1 MWSYHPD
8 LLATPVPRY
17 TSYPT
22 AVEFT
27 DDVGAGDY
35 VAALDRIASATP
47 VSLYIHIPFCEQ
59 ICWYC
64 GCNTGAANRT
74 QRLTDYL
81 TALRSEI
88 AMVAKRVGG
97 RARVQRI
104 AFGGGSP
111 NAIAPVDFVR
121 LLDRILTVFD
131 VSNPEIS
138 IEIDPRGFSAEWARV
153 LAASSVARVSLGVQ
167 TFAPQIQQAIGRVQ
181 PLTDIENA
189 VASLRLRGI
198 DAINFDLMYG
208 LPGQSLADLDA
219 TLDETIRLAPSRI
232 ALFGYAHL
240 PAMIPRQR
248 RIDASNLPDLRLR
261 FEQAALGFDRLT
273 AAGYIPIGFDHF
285 ALPTDTLAIAASEGR
300 VNRNFQGF
308 TDDDASILL
317 GFGASAISK
326 FPDLI
331 VQNEKR
337 AGAYRELIA
346 AGQLTAV
353 RGVAIDADD
362 GERGAIIRDLL
373 CRGRARIDM
382 PLRDAAHVA
391 MAAFERRNLIAWQ
404 ENDLVVRESGWPY
417 TRHIAAHFDRVR
429 GAVQPGPSNAGCND
443 SSAYSPKIKPV
454 GGEFRTQ

>member
-1 MWSYHPD
+1 MWSYYPD

-22 AVEFT
+22 AVEFG
-27 DDVGAGDY
+27 DDIGADEY
-35 VAALDRIASATP
+35 AAALDRIESATP
-47 VSLYIHIPFCEQ
+47 VSIYVHIPFCDQ

-74 QRLTDYL
+74 QRLSDYL
-81 TALRSEI
+81 TALRAEI
-88 AMVAKRVGG
+88 TMVAKRVGG

-131 VSNPEIS
+131 VSTPDIS

-153 LAASSVARVSLGVQ
+153 LAASSVKRVSLGVQ

-181 PLTDIENA
+181 PLVDIENGM
-189 VASLRLRGI
+189 ASLRLRGI

-219 TLDETIRLAPSRI
+219 TLDETIRLAPSRV

-248 RIDASNLPDLRLR
+248 RIDASNLPDHKLR
-261 FEQAALGFDRLT
+261 FEQAELGFNRLT

-285 ALPTDTLAIAASEGR
+285 ALPADPLAIAASEGR

-308 TDDDASILL
+308 TDDNAPILL

-326 FPDLI
+326 FPNLI

-337 AGAYRELIA
+337 AGHYRDLVAE
-346 AGQLTAV
+346 GRLTAT
-353 RGVAIDADD
+353 RGVLIDAI
-362 GERGAIIRDLL
+362 ERDRGTIIRDLL
-373 CRGRARIDM
+373 CSGRARIHAPM
-382 PLRDAAHVA
+382 SEATHIA
-391 MAAFERRNLIAWQ
+391 MAALEDRGLIGWEADNLVIR
-404 ENDLVVRESGWPY
+404 DCGRPY
-417 TRHIAAHFDRVR
+417 ARHVAAQFDRVR
-429 GAVQPGPSNAGCND
+429 G
-443 SSAYSPKIKPV
+443 KL
-454 GGEFRTQ
+454 

>member
-27 DDVGAGDY
+27 DAVGADDY
-35 VAALDRIASATP
+35 AAALDRIASATP
-47 VSLYIHIPFCEQ
+47 VSLYVHIPFCDQ

-74 QRLTDYL
+74 QRLADYL

-88 AMVAKRVGG
+88 AMVAKRLGG

-131 VSNPEIS
+131 ASNPDIS
-138 IEIDPRGFSAEWARV
+138 IEIDPRGFSADWARV
-153 LAASSVARVSLGVQ
+153 LAASSVGRVSLGVQ
-167 TFAPQIQQAIGRVQ
+167 TFAPQLQQAIGRIQ
-181 PLTDIENA
+181 PLADIENA

-208 LPGQSLADLDA
+208 LPGQSLTDLDE
-219 TLDETIRLAPSRI
+219 TLDETIRLAPSRV

-248 RIDASNLPDLRLR
+248 RIDASNLPDQKLR

-273 AAGYIPIGFDHF
+273 AAGYIPVGFDHF
-285 ALPTDTLAIAASEGR
+285 ALPTDTLAIAAGEGR

-308 TDDDASILL
+308 TDDDTDVLL

-337 AGAYRELIA
+337 AGPYRDLI
-346 AGQLTAV
+346 GGGHLTAT
-353 RGVAIDADD
+353 RGVAVDMH
-362 GERGAIIRDLL
+362 ERQRAAIIRELL
-373 CRGRARIDM
+373 CRGRASIDR
-382 PLRDAAHVA
+382 PLAPAAHVV
-391 MAAFERRNLIAWQ
+391 MRDFERRGLVAWHGD
-404 ENDLVVRESGWPY
+404 ELVVDASGRPY
-417 TRHIAAHFDRVR
+417 ARHIAAQFDRIR
-429 GAVQPGPSNAGCND
+429 GAVRAT
-443 SSAYSPKIKPV
+443 
-454 GGEFRTQ
+454 E

>member
-1 MWSYHPD
+1 MWSYYPD
-8 LLATPVPRY
+8 LLATQVPRY

-22 AVEFT
+22 AVEFG
-27 DDVGAGDY
+27 DDVGADDY
-35 VAALDRIASATP
+35 AAALDRIESATP
-47 VSLYIHIPFCEQ
+47 VSLYVHIPFCDK

-81 TALRSEI
+81 AALRSEI
-88 AMVAKRVGG
+88 AMVARRVGG

-131 VSNPEIS
+131 VSNPDIS
-138 IEIDPRGFSAEWARV
+138 IEIDPRGFSADWARV
-153 LAASSVARVSLGVQ
+153 LAASSVKRVSLGVQ

-181 PLTDIENA
+181 PLADIENA
-189 VASLRLRGI
+189 MASLRLRCI

-208 LPGQSLADLDA
+208 LPGQSLVDLDA
-219 TLDETIRLAPSRI
+219 TLTETIRLAPSRV

-248 RIDASNLPDLRLR
+248 RIDASNLPDHKLR
-261 FEQAALGFDRLT
+261 FEQAELGFNRLT

-285 ALPTDTLAIAASEGR
+285 ALPADPLAIAASEGR

-308 TDDDASILL
+308 TDDHAPILL

-326 FPDLI
+326 FPELL

-337 AGAYRELIA
+337 AGHYRDLIA
-346 AGQLTAV
+346 EGRLTAT
-353 RGVAIDADD
+353 RGVSIDAIER
-362 GERGAIIRDLL
+362 ERGTIIRDLL
-373 CRGRARIDM
+373 CSGRARIHM
-382 PLRDAAHVA
+382 PMSEATHIA
-391 MAAFERRNLIAWQ
+391 MAALEGRGLIGWEADNLIIR
-404 ENDLVVRESGWPY
+404 DCGRPY
-417 TRHIAAHFDRVR
+417 ARHVAAQFDRIR
-429 GAVQPGPSNAGCND
+429 G
-443 SSAYSPKIKPV
+443 KL
-454 GGEFRTQ
+454 

>member
-22 AVEFT
+22 AVEFA
-27 DDVGAGDY
+27 DDVGADDY
-35 VAALDRIASATP
+35 AAALDRIEPATP
-47 VSLYIHIPFCEQ
+47 VSLYVHIPFCDQ

-74 QRLTDYL
+74 QRLADYL
-81 TALRSEI
+81 AALLSEI
-88 AMVAKRVGG
+88 ADVARRLGG

-131 VSNPEIS
+131 AIAPEIS
-138 IEIDPRGFSAEWARV
+138 IEIDPRGFSADWARV
-153 LAASSVARVSLGVQ
+153 LAASGVARVSLGVQ
-167 TFAPQIQQAIGRVQ
+167 TFSPQIQHAIGRIQ
-181 PLTDIENA
+181 PLADIENA

-208 LPGQSLADLDA
+208 LPGQGLDDLDA
-219 TLDETIRLAPSRI
+219 TLDETIRLAPGRV

-248 RIDASNLPDLRLR
+248 RIDASNLPGHELR
-261 FEQAALGFDRLT
+261 FEQARRGYERLV
-273 AAGYIPIGFDHF
+273 AAGYRPIGFDHF
-285 ALPTDTLAIAASEGR
+285 ARPDDPLAVAADEGR

-308 TDDDASILL
+308 TDDDAQVLL

-337 AGAYRELIA
+337 AGHYRDLVEARGLA
-346 AGQLTAV
+346 AM
-353 RGVAIDADD
+353 RGVIIDAN
-362 GERGAIIRDLL
+362 ERRRGAIIRALLCSGRAQIDAPFNKEAHAALAGFEDRGLIGWEGDDLL
-373 CRGRARIDM
+373 IRDSGRPYAR
-382 PLRDAAHVA
+382 HV
-391 MAAFERRNLIAWQ
+391 
-404 ENDLVVRESGWPY
+404 
-417 TRHIAAHFDRVR
+417 AAHFDRVR
-429 GAVQPGPSNAGCND
+429 G
-443 SSAYSPKIKPV
+443 
-454 GGEFRTQ
+454 EL

>member
-1 MWSYHPD
+1 MWSYYPD

-22 AVEFT
+22 AVEFGA
-27 DDVGAGDY
+27 DVGADDY
-35 VAALDRIASATP
+35 AAALDRIASATP
-47 VSLYIHIPFCEQ
+47 ISLYVHIPFCEQ

-88 AMVAKRVGG
+88 AMVARRVGG

-111 NAIAPVDFVR
+111 NAIAPIDFVR

-131 VSNPEIS
+131 VSDPDIS
-138 IEIDPRGFSAEWARV
+138 IEIDPRGFSADWARV
-153 LAASSVARVSLGVQ
+153 LAASSVNRVSLGVQ
-167 TFAPQIQQAIGRVQ
+167 TFSPQIQQAIGRVQ
-181 PLTDIENA
+181 PLADIENA
-189 VASLRLRGI
+189 MAGLRLRGV

-219 TLDETIRLAPSRI
+219 TLDETIRLAPSRV

-248 RIDASNLPDLRLR
+248 RIDASNLPDHKLR
-261 FEQAALGFDRLT
+261 FEQAALGFERLT
-273 AAGYIPIGFDHF
+273 QAGYVPIGFDHF
-285 ALPTDTLAIAASEGR
+285 ALPDDPLAIAAKEGR

-308 TDDDASILL
+308 TDDDAPILL

-326 FPDLI
+326 FPDLL

-337 AGAYRELIA
+337 AGPYRDLI
-346 AGQLTAV
+346 GSGRLTAT
-353 RGVAIDADD
+353 RGVTIDANEC
-362 GERGAIIRDLL
+362 ERGAIIRDLL
-373 CRGRARIDM
+373 CSGRARIGAAM
-382 PLRDAAHVA
+382 NEAAHNA
-391 MAAFERRNLIAWQ
+391 TAALEDRGLIHW
-404 ENDLVVRESGWPY
+404 EGDDLVIRDCARPY
-417 TRHIAAHFDRVR
+417 ARHIASQFDRIR
-429 GAVQPGPSNAGCND
+429 GGL
-443 SSAYSPKIKPV
+443 
-454 GGEFRTQ
+454 

>member
-1 MWSYHPD
+1 MWSYCPD

-22 AVEFT
+22 AVEFS
-27 DDVGAGDY
+27 DDIGADEY
-35 VAALDRIASATP
+35 AAALDRIESATP
-47 VSLYIHIPFCEQ
+47 ISLYVHIPFCDQ

-74 QRLTDYL
+74 QRLGDYL

-88 AMVAKRVGG
+88 AMVAKRIGG

-131 VSNPEIS
+131 VSDPDIS
-138 IEIDPRGFSAEWARV
+138 IEIDPRGFSVDWARV
-153 LAASSVARVSLGVQ
+153 LAASSVKRVSLGVQ

-181 PLTDIENA
+181 PLADIENA
-189 VASLRLRGI
+189 MASLRLRGI

-208 LPGQSLADLDA
+208 LPGQSLTDLDA
-219 TLDETIRLAPSRI
+219 TLDETIRLAPSRV

-248 RIDASNLPDLRLR
+248 RIDASNLPDHKLR
-261 FEQAALGFDRLT
+261 FEQAELGFNRLT
-273 AAGYIPIGFDHF
+273 AAGYVPIGFDHF
-285 ALPTDTLAIAASEGR
+285 ALPTDPLAIAAREGR

-308 TDDDASILL
+308 TDDDAPILL

-337 AGAYRELIA
+337 AGHYRDLI
-346 AGQLTAV
+346 GGRQLTAT
-353 RGVAIDADD
+353 RGVAIDASE

-373 CRGRARIDM
+373 CGGRARIGTPM
-382 PLRDAAHVA
+382 SEAAYIA
-391 MAAFERRNLIAWQ
+391 MASLEDLDLVYWEADNLIIR
-404 ENDLVVRESGWPY
+404 DCGRPY
-417 TRHIAAHFDRVR
+417 ARHIASQFDRVR
-429 GAVQPGPSNAGCND
+429 GSL
-443 SSAYSPKIKPV
+443 
-454 GGEFRTQ
+454 

>member
-1 MWSYHPD
+1 MWSYYPD
-8 LLATPVPRY
+8 LLATQVPRY

-22 AVEFT
+22 AVEFG
-27 DDVGAGDY
+27 DDVGADDY
-35 VAALDRIASATP
+35 AAALDRIESATP
-47 VSLYIHIPFCEQ
+47 VSLYVHIPFCDK

-81 TALRSEI
+81 AALRSEI
-88 AMVAKRVGG
+88 AMVARRVGG

-131 VSNPEIS
+131 VSNPDIS
-138 IEIDPRGFSAEWARV
+138 IEIDPRGFSADWARV
-153 LAASSVARVSLGVQ
+153 LAASSVKRVSLGVQ

-181 PLTDIENA
+181 PLADIENA
-189 VASLRLRGI
+189 MASLRLRCI

-208 LPGQSLADLDA
+208 LPGQSLVDLDA
-219 TLDETIRLAPSRI
+219 TLTETIRLAPSRV

-248 RIDASNLPDLRLR
+248 RIDASNLPDHKLR
-261 FEQAALGFDRLT
+261 FEQAELGFNRLT

-285 ALPTDTLAIAASEGR
+285 ALPADPLAIAASEGR

-308 TDDDASILL
+308 TDDHAPILL

-326 FPDLI
+326 FPELL

-337 AGAYRELIA
+337 AGHYRDLIA
-346 AGQLTAV
+346 EGRLTAT
-353 RGVAIDADD
+353 RGVSIDAIER
-362 GERGAIIRDLL
+362 ERGTIIRDLL
-373 CRGRARIDM
+373 CSGRARIHM
-382 PLRDAAHVA
+382 PMSEATHIA
-391 MAAFERRNLIAWQ
+391 MAALEDRGLIGWEADNLIIR
-404 ENDLVVRESGWPY
+404 DCGRPY
-417 TRHIAAHFDRVR
+417 ARHVAAQFDRIR
-429 GAVQPGPSNAGCND
+429 G
-443 SSAYSPKIKPV
+443 KL
-454 GGEFRTQ
+454 

>member
-27 DDVGAGDY
+27 DAVGADDY
-35 VAALDRIASATP
+35 AAALDRIASATP
-47 VSLYIHIPFCEQ
+47 VSLYVHIPFCDQ

-74 QRLTDYL
+74 QRLADYL

-88 AMVAKRVGG
+88 AMVAKRLGG

-131 VSNPEIS
+131 ASNPDIS
-138 IEIDPRGFSAEWARV
+138 IEIDPRGFSADWARV
-153 LAASSVARVSLGVQ
+153 LAASSVKRVSLGVQ
-167 TFAPQIQQAIGRVQ
+167 TFAPHIQRAIGRVQ
-181 PLTDIENA
+181 PLADIENA

-208 LPGQSLADLDA
+208 LPGQSLGDLDA
-219 TLDETIRLAPSRI
+219 TLDETIRLAPSRV

-240 PAMIPRQR
+240 PGMIPRQR
-248 RIDASNLPDLRLR
+248 RIDATHLPNQMLR
-261 FEQAALGFDRLT
+261 FEQAARGFDRLT
-273 AAGYIPIGFDHF
+273 AAGYVPIGFDHF

-308 TDDDASILL
+308 TDDDTDVLL

-337 AGAYRELIA
+337 AGHYRDLI
-346 AGQLTAV
+346 GEGRLTAV
-353 RGVAIDADD
+353 RGVTIDTDD
-362 GERGAIIRDLL
+362 RERGAVIRDLL
-373 CRGRARIDM
+373 CSGRARVSASM
-382 PLRDAAHVA
+382 YKAA
-391 MAAFERRNLIAWQ
+391 RNATSALEHRGLVQW
-404 ENDLVVRESGWPY
+404 EGDLLVIQDGGRPY
-417 TRHIAAHFDRVR
+417 ARHIAVDFDRIR
-429 GAVQPGPSNAGCND
+429 G
-443 SSAYSPKIKPV
+443 KL
-454 GGEFRTQ
+454 

>member
-8 LLATPVPRY
+8 VLATPVPRY

-22 AVEFT
+22 AVEFA
-27 DDVGAGDY
+27 DAVGADDY
-35 VAALDRIASATP
+35 AAALDRIASATP
-47 VSLYIHIPFCEQ
+47 VSLYVHIPFCDE

-74 QRLTDYL
+74 QRLADYL

-88 AMVAKRVGG
+88 AMVAKRLGG

-131 VSNPEIS
+131 ASNPDIS
-138 IEIDPRGFSAEWARV
+138 IEIDPRGFSADWARV
-153 LAASSVARVSLGVQ
+153 LAASSVGRVSLGVQ
-167 TFAPQIQQAIGRVQ
+167 TFAPQLQQAIGRVQ
-181 PLTDIENA
+181 PLADIENA

-208 LPGQSLADLDA
+208 LPGQSLADLDE
-219 TLDETIRLAPSRI
+219 TLDETIRLAPSRV

-240 PAMIPRQR
+240 PGMIPRQR
-248 RIDASNLPDLRLR
+248 RIDASNLPDQKLR

-273 AAGYIPIGFDHF
+273 AAGYIPVGFDHF
-285 ALPTDTLAIAASEGR
+285 ALPTDTLAVAAGEGR

-308 TDDDASILL
+308 TDDDTDVLL
-317 GFGASAISK
+317 GVGASAISK

-331 VQNEKR
+331 IQNEKR
-337 AGAYRELIA
+337 AGPYRDLVGEGRLA
-346 AGQLTAV
+346 AV
-353 RGVAIDADD
+353 RGVTIDAD
-362 GERGAIIRDLL
+362 ERARGDIIRDLL
-373 CRGRARIDM
+373 CSGRARVGAPM
-382 PLRDAAHVA
+382 YRTARDATV
-391 MAAFERRNLIAWQ
+391 AFEHRGLVKW
-404 ENDLVVRESGWPY
+404 EGDLLVIQDGGRPY
-417 TRHIAAHFDRVR
+417 ARHIATAFDRVR
-429 GAVQPGPSNAGCND
+429 ETSCKA
-443 SSAYSPKIKPV
+443 
-454 GGEFRTQ
+454 

>member
-22 AVEFT
+22 AVEFGE
-27 DDVGAGDY
+27 DVGADDY
-35 VAALDRIASATP
+35 AAALDRIESATP
-47 VSLYIHIPFCEQ
+47 VSLYVHIPFCDQ

-74 QRLTDYL
+74 QRLSDYL

-88 AMVAKRVGG
+88 AMVAKRIGG

-131 VSNPEIS
+131 VSNPDIS

-153 LAASSVARVSLGVQ
+153 LAASSVKRVSLGVQ

-189 VASLRLRGI
+189 MASLRLRGI

-219 TLDETIRLAPSRI
+219 TLDETIRLAPSRV

-248 RIDASNLPDLRLR
+248 RIDASNLPDHKLR
-261 FEQAALGFDRLT
+261 FEQAELGFKRLT
-273 AAGYIPIGFDHF
+273 DAGYLPIGFDHF
-285 ALPTDTLAIAASEGR
+285 ALPTDPLAIAANEGR

-308 TDDDASILL
+308 TDDDTSILL

-331 VQNEKR
+331 IQNEKR
-337 AGAYRELIA
+337 AGHYRDLIGEGRLA
-346 AGQLTAV
+346 AT
-353 RGVAIDADD
+353 RGVTVD
-362 GERGAIIRDLL
+362 GNERRRGAIIRDIL
-373 CRGRARIDM
+373 CRGQARIDM
-382 PLRDAAHVA
+382 SFRDTARIA
-391 MAAFERRNLIAWQ
+391 MTEFEQRGLITWQ
-404 ENDLVVRESGWPY
+404 GHDLVVHASGRAY
-417 TRHIAAHFDRVR
+417 ARHIAAHFDRIR
-429 GAVQPGPSNAGCND
+429 GAFHD
-443 SSAYSPKIKPV
+443 SGRA
-454 GGEFRTQ
+454 T

>member
-1 MWSYHPD
+1 MWSYCPD

-22 AVEFT
+22 AVEFG
-27 DDVGAGDY
+27 DDVGADEY
-35 VAALDRIASATP
+35 AAALDRIESATP
-47 VSLYIHIPFCEQ
+47 VSLYVHIPFCDQ

-74 QRLTDYL
+74 QRLSDYL

-131 VSNPEIS
+131 VSDPDIS
-138 IEIDPRGFSAEWARV
+138 IEIDPRGFSADWARV
-153 LAASSVARVSLGVQ
+153 LAASSVKRVSLGVQ

-181 PLTDIENA
+181 PLADIENA
-189 VASLRLRGI
+189 MACLRLRGI

-208 LPGQSLADLDA
+208 LPGQSLGDLDA
-219 TLDETIRLAPSRI
+219 TLEETIRLAPSRI

-240 PAMIPRQR
+240 PTMIPRQR
-248 RIDASNLPDLRLR
+248 RIDASNLPDHKLR
-261 FEQAALGFDRLT
+261 FEQAELGFNRLT
-273 AAGYIPIGFDHF
+273 AAGYLPIGFDHF
-285 ALPTDTLAIAASEGR
+285 ALPTDPLAIAASEGR

-308 TDDDASILL
+308 TDDDTSILL

-326 FPDLI
+326 FPELI

-337 AGAYRELIA
+337 AGHYRDLIA
-346 AGQLTAV
+346 EGRLTAT
-353 RGVAIDADD
+353 RGVSVDAD
-362 GERGAIIRDLL
+362 ERDRGTIIRDLL
-373 CRGRARIDM
+373 CSGRARIHA
-382 PLRDAAHVA
+382 PLSEATHIA
-391 MAAFERRNLIAWQ
+391 MAAFEDRGLI
-404 ENDLVVRESGWPY
+404 GWEADILIIRDCGRPY
-417 TRHIAAHFDRVR
+417 SRHVAAQFDRVR
-429 GAVQPGPSNAGCND
+429 G
-443 SSAYSPKIKPV
+443 KL
-454 GGEFRTQ
+454 

>member
-22 AVEFT
+22 AVEFG
-27 DDVGAGDY
+27 DDVGAEDY
-35 VAALDRIASATP
+35 AAALDRIASATP
-47 VSLYIHIPFCEQ
+47 VSLYVHIPFCEQ

-81 TALRSEI
+81 AALRSEI
-88 AMVAKRVGG
+88 AMVARRVGG

-111 NAIAPVDFVR
+111 NAIAPIDFVR

-131 VSNPEIS
+131 VSDPDIS
-138 IEIDPRGFSAEWARV
+138 IEIDPRGFSADWARV
-153 LAASSVARVSLGVQ
+153 LAASSVKRVSLGVQ
-167 TFAPQIQQAIGRVQ
+167 TFSPQIQQAIGRVQ
-181 PLTDIENA
+181 PLADIENA
-189 VASLRLRGI
+189 MAGLRLRGI

-219 TLDETIRLAPSRI
+219 TLDETIRLAPSRV

-248 RIDASNLPDLRLR
+248 RIDASDLPDHKLR
-261 FEQAALGFDRLT
+261 FEQAALGFERLT
-273 AAGYIPIGFDHF
+273 QAGYIPVGFDHF
-285 ALPTDTLAIAASEGR
+285 ALPGDPLAIAAKEGR

-308 TDDDASILL
+308 TDDDAPILL

-337 AGAYRELIA
+337 AGPYRDLI
-346 AGQLTAV
+346 GGGRLTAA
-353 RGVAIDADD
+353 RGVIIDANEC
-362 GERGAIIRDLL
+362 ERGAIIRDLL
-373 CRGRARIDM
+373 CSGRARIGAAM
-382 PLRDAAHVA
+382 KTAAHDATAALEDRGLVYWECDDLIIHDCARPYARHVA
-391 MAAFERRNLIAWQ
+391 SQ
-404 ENDLVVRESGWPY
+404 
-417 TRHIAAHFDRVR
+417 FDRIR
-429 GAVQPGPSNAGCND
+429 GKLTV
-443 SSAYSPKIKPV
+443 SA
-454 GGEFRTQ
+454 

>member
-1 MWSYHPD
+1 MWSYQPD

-22 AVEFT
+22 AVEFG
-27 DDVGAGDY
+27 DDVGAEDY
-35 VAALDRIASATP
+35 AAALDRIASATP
-47 VSLYIHIPFCEQ
+47 VSLYVHIPFCDQ

-74 QRLTDYL
+74 QRLADYL
-81 TALRSEI
+81 AALRSEI
-88 AMVAKRVGG
+88 AMVARRVGG

-111 NAIAPVDFVR
+111 NAIAPIDFVR

-131 VSNPEIS
+131 VSDPDIS
-138 IEIDPRGFSAEWARV
+138 IEIDPRGFSADWARV
-153 LAASSVARVSLGVQ
+153 LAASSVKRVSLGVQ
-167 TFAPQIQQAIGRVQ
+167 TFSPHIQQAIGRVQ

-189 VASLRLRGI
+189 VAALRLRGI

-219 TLDETIRLAPSRI
+219 TLDETIRLAPSRV

-248 RIDASNLPDLRLR
+248 RIDASNLPDHQLR
-261 FEQAALGFDRLT
+261 FEQAALGFERLT
-273 AAGYIPIGFDHF
+273 RAGYIPVGFDHF
-285 ALPTDTLAIAASEGR
+285 ALPDDPLAIAAKEGR

-308 TDDDASILL
+308 TDDDTPILL

-337 AGAYRELIA
+337 AGHYRDLIRS
-346 AGQLTAV
+346 GRLTAA
-353 RGVAIDADD
+353 RGVAIDANE

-373 CRGRARIDM
+373 CSGRARIDAAM
-382 PLRDAAHVA
+382 SEAARDAMKVLQD
-391 MAAFERRNLIAWQ
+391 RG
-404 ENDLVVRESGWPY
+404 LVHWEGEYLVIPDCGRPY
-417 TRHIAAHFDRVR
+417 ARHIASQFDRVR
-429 GAVQPGPSNAGCND
+429 G
-443 SSAYSPKIKPV
+443 KL
-454 GGEFRTQ
+454 

>member
-1 MWSYHPD
+1 MWSYYPD

-22 AVEFT
+22 AVEFGE
-27 DDVGAGDY
+27 DVGADNY
-35 VAALDRIASATP
+35 AAALDRIESATP
-47 VSLYIHIPFCEQ
+47 VSIYVHIPFCDQ

-64 GCNTGAANRT
+64 GCNTGAANRA
-74 QRLTDYL
+74 QRLSDYL

-88 AMVAKRVGG
+88 AMVAKRIGG

-121 LLDRILTVFD
+121 LLDRILTIFD
-131 VSNPEIS
+131 VSDPEIS
-138 IEIDPRGFSAEWARV
+138 IEIDPRGFSVDWARV
-153 LAASSVARVSLGVQ
+153 LAASSVKRVSLGVQ

-181 PLTDIENA
+181 PLADIENA
-189 VASLRLRGI
+189 MASLRLRGI

-219 TLDETIRLAPSRI
+219 TLDETIRLAPSRV

-248 RIDASNLPDLRLR
+248 RIDASNLPDHKLR
-261 FEQAALGFDRLT
+261 FEQAELGFDRLT
-273 AAGYIPIGFDHF
+273 VAGYIPVGFDHF
-285 ALPTDTLAIAASEGR
+285 ALPADPLAIAAREGR

-308 TDDDASILL
+308 TEDDTPILL
-317 GFGASAISK
+317 GFGASAIGK

-337 AGAYRELIA
+337 AGHYRDLIGR
-346 AGQLTAV
+346 GQLAAT
-353 RGVAIDADD
+353 RGVAIDAD
-362 GERGAIIRDLL
+362 ERARGTIIRNLL
-373 CRGRARIDM
+373 CNGRARIHA
-382 PLRDAAHVA
+382 PICEATHIA
-391 MAAFERRNLIAWQ
+391 MAALEDRGLIGWEADNLIIS
-404 ENDLVVRESGWPY
+404 DCGRPY
-417 TRHIAAHFDRVR
+417 ARHVAAQFDRVR
-429 GAVQPGPSNAGCND
+429 G
-443 SSAYSPKIKPV
+443 KL
-454 GGEFRTQ
+454 

>member
-22 AVEFT
+22 AVEFGEGIGA
-27 DDVGAGDY
+27 DDYA
-35 VAALDRIASATP
+35 AALDRIESATP
-47 VSLYIHIPFCEQ
+47 VSLYVHIPFCEQ

-64 GCNTGAANRT
+64 GCHTGAANRT

-81 TALRSEI
+81 AALRSEI
-88 AMVAKRVGG
+88 ALVAKRVGG

-121 LLDRILTVFD
+121 LLDRILTIFD
-131 VSNPEIS
+131 VSSPEIS
-138 IEIDPRGFSAEWARV
+138 IEIDPRGFSADWARV
-153 LAASSVARVSLGVQ
+153 LAASSVSRVSLGVQ

-181 PLTDIENA
+181 PLADIENA

-208 LPGQSLADLDA
+208 LPGQTLADLDA
-219 TLDETIRLAPSRI
+219 TLAETIRLAPSRV

-248 RIDASNLPDLRLR
+248 RIDASNLPDHKLR
-261 FEQAALGFDRLT
+261 FEQAELGFRRLT
-273 AAGYIPIGFDHF
+273 DAGYFPIGFDHF
-285 ALPTDTLAIAASEGR
+285 ALPDDPLAIAAREGR

-308 TDDDASILL
+308 TDDDSAVLL

-326 FPDLI
+326 FSHLI

-337 AGAYRELIA
+337 AGHYRDLI
-346 AGQLTAV
+346 GQGRLAV
-353 RGVAIDADD
+353 TRGVAIDANDRK
-362 GERGAIIRDLL
+362 RGAIIRDLL
-373 CRGRARIDM
+373 CSGRARIDASFSK
-382 PLRDAAHVA
+382 AAHKALVD
-391 MAAFERRNLIAWQ
+391 FEDR
-404 ENDLVVRESGWPY
+404 DLVGWNGHDLVIRDGGRPY
-417 TRHIAAHFDRVR
+417 ARLVAAHFDRAR
-429 GAVQPGPSNAGCND
+429 GD
-443 SSAYSPKIKPV
+443 L
-454 GGEFRTQ
+454 